1 MTPSHS
7 PIREGE
13 ILAGKYRVER
23 VLGMGGMGVVVAA
36 THLDLHEMRA
46 IKFMLPTALDNAE
59 AVERFMREARAAA
72 RLRSEHVAKVHDV
85 GHLENGSPYMVMEY
99 LSGADLGS
107 VLKQRGPLPAHEA
120 ALYAIQ
126 VCSALAEAHTSG
138 VIHRDLKPAN
148 LFLTQRPDGTPCVKV
163 LDFGISKVTGAG
175 SDFEM
180 TKTHAVLGSPQ
191 YMSPEQMRSSRSVDA
206 RTDIWSLG
214 VILYKLITGKAPFRG
229 QNITELI
236 SAVLEGAPPPPS
248 QVRPGLPLGLDAI
261 IERCLARKPEGRY
274 ASVNELAAALFP
286 FAPAGAGAAVDPMV
300 RLLASVAPET
310 RARLDSVLTTS
321 ATPSLS
327 SLRVG
332 SSGMSSPSS
341 STPSPGVTSLQSQAG
356 EPTGASWGKTSSA
369 RAGRSRL
376 MFALAGM
383 LGISG
388 VLALVLVIRSV
399 LGRGQAPAD
408 AEATQAVSV
417 PSAAT
422 VVASAPP
429 IVSAAPPL
437 VAAAPPLVEPAAPRP
452 VATVEPVAMAT
463 ATATATA
470 KATATARATVPVPKQ
485 PPVVAAP
492 KTPGASNRDPFGG
505 GRK

>member
-1 MTPSHS
+1 MTHS
-7 PIREGE
+7 PFREGE
-13 ILAGKYRVER
+13 VLAGKYRVER

-46 IKFMLPTALDNAE
+46 IKFMLPAALDNAE

-85 GHLENGSPYMVMEY
+85 GHLDNGAPYMVMEY
-99 LSGADLGS
+99 LAGADLGS

-126 VCSALAEAHTSG
+126 VCSALAEAHSSG

-163 LDFGISKVTGAG
+163 LDFGISKVSGAG

-180 TKTHAVLGSPQ
+180 TKTHAVLGSPH

-214 VILYKLITGKAPFRG
+214 VILYKLVTGKAPFRG

-236 SAVLEGAPPPPS
+236 SAVLEGAPPAPS
-248 QVRPGLPLGLDAI
+248 TLRAGLPLGLDAI
-261 IERCLARKPEGRY
+261 IARCLARKPEGRY
-274 ASVNELAAALFP
+274 SSVNELAAALMP

-310 RARLDSVLTTS
+310 RARLDSVLTV
-321 ATPSLS
+321 ATPSLPS
-327 SLRVG
+327 MPLPRG
-332 SSGMSSPSS
+332 GM
-341 STPSPGVTSLQSQAG
+341 TPSLGVTSLQPQVG
-356 EPTGASWGKTSSA
+356 EPTEASWGKTSSS
-369 RAGRSRL
+369 RTSRSRL
-376 MFALAGM
+376 IIALAG
-383 LGISG
+383 LLAVSG
-388 VLALVLVIRSV
+388 VLVMVLVIRVV
-399 LGRGQAPAD
+399 LDRGQPLAD
-408 AEATQAVSV
+408 TD
-417 PSAAT
+417 
-422 VVASAPP
+422 
-429 IVSAAPPL
+429 AAPPVAGL
-437 VAAAPPLVEPAAPRP
+437 SAASVVAATPPLVEPAAPRP
-452 VATVEPVAMAT
+452 PATVEPIVSAAATPTASAIARPTVAAP
-463 ATATATA
+463 
-470 KATATARATVPVPKQ
+470 RPTVPVATPTVTPK
-485 PPVVAAP
+485 AADAP
-492 KTPGASNRDPFGG
+492 RSDPFGK

>member
-1 MTPSHS
+1 MTHS
-7 PIREGE
+7 PVREGE
-13 ILAGKYRVER
+13 VLAGKYRVER

-36 THLDLHEMRA
+36 THLDLHELRA
-46 IKFMLPTALDNAE
+46 IKLMLPTALENAE

-85 GHLENGSPYMVMEY
+85 GHLDNGAPYMVMEY
-99 LSGADLGS
+99 LSGADLGQ

-126 VCSALAEAHTSG
+126 VCSALAEAHSSG

-214 VILYKLITGKAPFRG
+214 VILYKLVTGKAPFRG

-236 SAVLEGAPPPPS
+236 SAVLEGAPPAPS
-248 QVRPGLPLGLDAI
+248 TLRVGLPLGLDEVIA
-261 IERCLARKPEGRY
+261 RCLARKPEGRY
-274 ASVNELAAALFP
+274 ASVNELAAALLP

-310 RARLDSVLTTS
+310 RARLDSVLTT

-327 SLRVG
+327 SMRVP
-332 SSGMSSPSS
+332 SSGMMSS
-341 STPSPGVTSLQSQAG
+341 SSSATPSFGVTSLQPPAG
-356 EPTGASWGKTSSA
+356 EPTEASWGKTSSA
-369 RAGRSRL
+369 RSTRSRVVI
-376 MFALAGM
+376 ALAAV

-388 VLALVLVIRSV
+388 VLAMVILRV
-399 LGRGQAPAD
+399 LGRGQLPAD
-408 AEATQAVSV
+408 ADAAPAIAVL
-417 PSAAT
+417 
-422 VVASAPP
+422 
-429 IVSAAPPL
+429 SAAPV
-437 VAAAPPLVEPAAPRP
+437 VAATPPIVEPAAPRP
-452 VATVEPVAMAT
+452 TASVEPVVSAAAMAT
-463 ATATATA
+463 ATATAIARPIVTA
-470 KATATARATVPVPKQ
+470 PRQTAAAATPKAAD
-485 PPVVAAP
+485 
-492 KTPGASNRDPFGG
+492 ASKADPFGK

>member
-1 MTPSHS
+1 MTHS
-7 PIREGE
+7 PVREGE
-13 ILAGKYRVER
+13 VLAGKYRVER

-36 THLDLHEMRA
+36 THLDLHELRA
-46 IKFMLPTALDNAE
+46 IKLMLPTALENAE

-85 GHLENGSPYMVMEY
+85 GHLENGAPYMVMEY
-99 LSGADLGS
+99 LSGADLGQ

-126 VCSALAEAHTSG
+126 VCSALAEAHSSG

-148 LFLTQRPDGTPCVKV
+148 LFLSQRPDGTPCIKV

-214 VILYKLITGKAPFRG
+214 VILYKLVTGKAPFRG

-236 SAVLEGAPPPPS
+236 SAVLEGAPPAPS
-248 QVRPGLPLGLDAI
+248 TRCAGLPLGLDDVIA
-261 IERCLARKPEGRY
+261 RCLARKPEGRY
-274 ASVNELAAALFP
+274 GSVNELAAALLP
-286 FAPAGAGAAVDPMV
+286 FAPAGAGAAVDPMA

-321 ATPSLS
+321 TPP
-327 SLRVG
+327 LRFP
-332 SSGMSSPSS
+332 SSGMISSA
-341 STPSPGVTSLQSQAG
+341 TPAPGVTSLQPPAG
-356 EPTGASWGKTSSA
+356 EPTQASWGKTSSA
-369 RAGRSRL
+369 RSSRSRVVI
-376 MFALAGM
+376 ALAAA
-383 LGISG
+383 LGICG
-388 VLALVLVIRSV
+388 VLALVIRGV
-399 LGRGQAPAD
+399 LGRDQPPAEADAAPAI
-408 AEATQAVSV
+408 AVL
-417 PSAAT
+417 
-422 VVASAPP
+422 
-429 IVSAAPPL
+429 SAAPA
-437 VAAAPPLVEPAAPRP
+437 VTAPAPRVEPAAPQP
-452 VATVEPVAMAT
+452 TASAEPVASAAPRPTTT
-463 ATATATA
+463 APAP
-470 KATATARATVPVPKQ
+470 ATARPIATAPRPTAPAATPK
-485 PPVVAAP
+485 AAEAP
-492 KTPGASNRDPFGG
+492 KSDPFGK